1 MSALSNKNILI
12 VSPEPW
18 DHIFVSKHHYSVYL
32 AKRGNRVFFLN
43 PPKNGMSVTATSFS
57 NVFTVEY
64 KGFVKG
70 LQYLP
75 GPLRRFLVRLTY
87 KRLQYLCDTRFDI
100 VWSFDN
106 SVFFDFNA
114 LPAGTVKI
122 SHIVDLNQDFQTRK
136 AARTADYCFCTTEL
150 IKERLMKF
158 NSRVA
163 KINHGFHVPALTD
176 AFPRVSGRTTA
187 MYAGNLAMPYIDWF
201 VLKDLVISFEAVDFV
216 FVGPIGQA
224 LTHNTEMAR
233 AKQDV
238 MKSNNTHFIGPVD
251 SDLLQKYYQVADIL
265 LIAYQ
270 DAYQQD
276 QANPHKMMEYLGS
289 GKMVVASFTAEYE
302 HLSDK
307 GLILMSKTNQEVK
320 RLFHHALQHLEFWNG
335 ETLQQTRRSFG
346 LANTYDR
353 QIDQIEKII
362 SG

>member
-1 MSALSNKNILI
+1 MRALSNKNILV

-43 PPKNGMSVTATSFS
+43 PPKNGMSVKATCFL

-64 KGFVKG
+64 RGFVNG

-75 GPLRRFLVRLTY
+75 GPLRRFFVRLAY
-87 KRLQYLCDTRFDI
+87 ERLQYLCDARFDV

-114 LPAGTVKI
+114 LPRGTLKI

-150 IKERLMKF
+150 IKERLIKF
-158 NSRVA
+158 NPRVA
-163 KINHGFHVPALTD
+163 KINHGFHVPGVMK
-176 AFPRVSGRTTA
+176 AFPRVSGRITA

-201 VLKDLVISFEAVDFV
+201 VLKDLVTSFEAVDFV
-216 FVGPIGQA
+216 FLGPIGEP
-224 LTHNTEMAR
+224 LTHNMEMAR
-233 AKQDV
+233 AKQEV
-238 MKSNNTHFIGPVD
+238 MKSNNAHFLGPVD

-265 LIAYQ
+265 LITYQ
-270 DAYQQD
+270 EAYQQD

-289 GKMVVASFTAEYE
+289 GKMVVASFTSEYE
-302 HLSDK
+302 DLSDK
-307 GLILMSKTNQEVK
+307 GLILMSKRNQELK
-320 RLFHHALQHLEFWNG
+320 GLFHQALQNLEFWNG
-335 ETLQQTRRSFG
+335 EALQHTRRSFG

-353 QIDQIEKII
+353 QIERIEKII
-362 SG
+362 SE